1 MGAQMTASRAPS
13 LRRPPADGAQTR
25 RRTGTTGEWITG
37 FLLAIWIG
45 VLSVLLARGG
55 LAELHGAVLVAVL
68 VILLLPL
75 AALAVALL
83 ALRRM
88 RALDDQL
95 AALQDS
101 FDGLRLAWQ
110 AQALARTRS
119 DPATAPDP
127 RQAVID
133 GARRATE
140 SAGAVF
146 ASARS
151 PRSAAAA
158 GDGADAV
165 AQPALALGPE
175 PRAAVGAPPEQHDL
189 IRALHFPEDA
199 DDREGFAA
207 LQRALSHHA
216 TGRLIR
222 SAQEVLTGLAEEGIF
237 MDDLR
242 PDRARPELW
251 RAFAGG
257 LRGPAVA
264 GLAGVRDRS
273 SLALAVGRMRQDP
286 AFREAAHR
294 FLREF
299 DRCLTDAAPAMDDA
313 ALARLTDTRSA
324 RAFMLLGRVTGAFG
338 R

>member
-1 MGAQMTASRAPS
+1 
-13 LRRPPADGAQTR
+13 
-25 RRTGTTGEWITG
+25 
-37 FLLAIWIG
+37 
-45 VLSVLLARGG
+45 
-55 LAELHGAVLVAVL
+55 
-68 VILLLPL
+68 
-75 AALAVALL
+75 
-83 ALRRM
+83 
-88 RALDDQL
+88 
-95 AALQDS
+95 
-101 FDGLRLAWQ
+101 
-110 AQALARTRS
+110 
-119 DPATAPDP
+119 
-127 RQAVID
+127 
-133 GARRATE
+133 
-140 SAGAVF
+140 
-146 ASARS
+146 
-151 PRSAAAA
+151 
-158 GDGADAV
+158 
-165 AQPALALGPE
+165 PE
-175 PRAAVGAPPEQHDL
+175 PRAATGAPPEQHDL

-251 RAFAGG
+251 RAFADG

-264 GLAGVRDRS
+264 GLAGVRDRAS
-273 SLALAVGRMRQDP
+273 MALAVGRMRQDP

-299 DRCLTDAAPAMDDA
+299 DRCLADAAPAMDDA